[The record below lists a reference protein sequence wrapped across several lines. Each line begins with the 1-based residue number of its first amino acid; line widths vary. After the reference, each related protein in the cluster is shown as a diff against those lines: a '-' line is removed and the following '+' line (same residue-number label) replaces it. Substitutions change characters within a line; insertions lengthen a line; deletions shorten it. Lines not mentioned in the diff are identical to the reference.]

1 MSAGLSGMGLSGMG
15 AIVTGGASGIG
26 LATVH
31 RLAAAG
37 AAVAVVDLDLGACE
51 AAVSEVLE
59 RAPGATLLALAADV
73 TDPASGARLV
83 AATVDAFG
91 RLDIAVNNAG
101 RSGMYAALPEQT
113 LDNWNAVIAVNL
125 TSVFLGMQAQIPA
138 MLAGDHPGG
147 SVVNVASGAGLMG
160 FALLPAYVASK
171 HGVIGLTKSVALEY
185 ARKGIRVNA
194 VCPGSVRTPML
205 EGFAGGDPAAI
216 EAMGAL
222 SPIGRLATPDEIA
235 AAIVWLCTP
244 DACFVTGTAF
254 PVDGGVMAT

>member
-1 MSAGLSGMGLSGMG
+1 MTGLAGTG

-37 AAVAVVDLDLGACE
+37 VGVAIVDLDLARCE
-51 AAVSEVLE
+51 TAVAEVLA
-59 RAPGATLLALAADV
+59 RTPSATILTLDADV
-73 TDPASGARLV
+73 TEPE
-83 AATVDAFG
+83 AAGRIVNAAVDAFG

-101 RSGMYAALPEQT
+101 TSGTYASLPEQT
-113 LDNWNAVIAVNL
+113 VADWNATIAVNL

-147 SVVNVASGAGLMG
+147 SVVNVASGAGLVG
-160 FALLPAYVASK
+160 FARLPAYVASK

-205 EGFAGGDPAAI
+205 AGFTGGDDAAL
-216 EAMGAL
+216 EAMGAM

-244 DACFVTGTAF
+244 DACFVTGTAL